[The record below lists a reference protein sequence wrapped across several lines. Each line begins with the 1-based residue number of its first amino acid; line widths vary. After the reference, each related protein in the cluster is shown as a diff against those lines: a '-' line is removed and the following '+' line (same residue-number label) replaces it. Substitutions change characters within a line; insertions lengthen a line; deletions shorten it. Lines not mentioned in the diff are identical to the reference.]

1 MSVFV
6 ISDLHLSTAE
16 STDKSME
23 VFGNRWQDY
32 ENKIKAN
39 WTRLIDENDT
49 VIIPGDISWATL
61 TEEAKSDFAFISSLP
76 GKKIIGKG
84 NHDFWWATAAK
95 LNAFFEKNGFKNIS
109 LLYNNAHVAEKF
121 IITGTRGW
129 FFDEENGKIP
139 ENSDYDKLIGRESAR
154 LKMSLDAGKKLQK
167 ENPDCEMIAFLH
179 FPPIWNGIEVSQ
191 FCDLL
196 SEYGIKRCYFGH
208 IHGTYNVP
216 PEFTHKGVRY
226 TLISADYIS
235 FVPKLIPPLG

>member
-39 WTRLIDENDT
+39 WSKLVDENDT

-61 TEEAKSDFAFISSLP
+61 SEEAKSDFAFINALP

-154 LKMSLDAGKKLQK
+154 LKMSLEAGKKLQA
-167 ENPDCEMIAFLH
+167 ENPDCEMIAFLL

-196 SEYGIKRCYFGH
+196 SEYGIKRC
-208 IHGTYNVP
+208 
-216 PEFTHKGVRY
+216 
-226 TLISADYIS
+226 
-235 FVPKLIPPLG
+235 